1 MFIYPS
7 LINLFKDTKVMMWWC
22 CFCPPI
28 VEDVATQT
36 TEGGAKVG
44 SVQSVARVAFPG
56 AVGQEAFE
64 FAASLVEGRAAT
76 YSIGPFLQLAASEVS
91 VGTATRS
98 ATLRAGSY
106 ECSSALRLRYAPRV
120 FVEVTG
126 ALLGRSHQECLVPF
140 VDAQGALAPEAQC
153 FLGRVHA
160 ERALRFLLLVQEFLV
175 MKDGGACRHP
185 VSTPRTEP
193 VSLVQHPAAPQ
204 SLIMVGDP
212 MVSLSLRDARLVE
225 YDTQDPGLTSEDSE
239 AFLRGV
245 ETRAALECEAGLA
258 SDDVVLK
265 ESWGRTRG
273 TCVRAD

>member
-1 MFIYPS
+1 
-7 LINLFKDTKVMMWWC
+7 MMWWWC
-22 CFCPPI
+22 CNCPPI
-28 VEDVATQT
+28 VDDVATQT
-36 TEGGAKVG
+36 VEGGARVG
-44 SVQSVARVAFPG
+44 SVQSVARAAFPG
-56 AVGQEAFE
+56 EVGQAAFD
-64 FAASLVEGRAAT
+64 FAAALVDGRAAA
-76 YSIGPFLQLAASEVS
+76 YSVGGPLQLAAPEVL

-106 ECSSALRLRYAPRV
+106 ECRSALRLRYAPRD

-140 VDAQGALAPEAQC
+140 VDAQGSPAPEAQC

-175 MKDGGACRHP
+175 MTDGSTCRHP
-185 VSTPRTEP
+185 VSTPRPET
-193 VSLVQHPAAPQ
+193 VSLVQPPVAPQ

-212 MVSLSLRDARLVE
+212 MVALSLRDARLVE

-239 AFLRGV
+239 ALLRGV
-245 ETRAALECEAGLA
+245 AARAALECEAGLA
-258 SDDVVLK
+258 AEDVALK
-265 ESWGRTRG
+265 EKWDRTRG